1 MIKVVFRCDG
11 GNVPE
16 IGTGHIHRCK
26 TIANFL
32 KQNLK
37 IKNKEIIFFTKKYN
51 KYKLG
56 YHLLKNKFNLF
67 KIKDNKELNLKNE
80 ITTLCKI
87 KSKILIV
94 DRLDNFTKKKI
105 LKLKKNYKKIILIDS
120 RSKYKNLCNLTL
132 NPLIFKNYLE
142 INSGFKYLIFP
153 TKKVTAE
160 EKKNRIFIYFGGY
173 DFKKLSLKVFKIC
186 DKLFNNFEICGIHRW
201 QSKKNK
207 IKIINQSNFHKLLK
221 SSTVSIVNGGLTL
234 FNSIF
239 YLTPSISI
247 PQYNH
252 QKKNII
258 IAKKLGLTYYQK
270 NTKNLEKSLLRLI
283 NNKQIHARMK
293 SKLLFFVKKFNKDYA
308 LNMILKIY
316 ESKNK

>member
-160 EKKNRIFIYFGGY
+160 EKK
-173 DFKKLSLKVFKIC
+173 K
-186 DKLFNNFEICGIHRW
+186 
-201 QSKKNK
+201 
-207 IKIINQSNFHKLLK
+207 
-221 SSTVSIVNGGLTL
+221 
-234 FNSIF
+234 
-239 YLTPSISI
+239 
-247 PQYNH
+247 
-252 QKKNII
+252 
-258 IAKKLGLTYYQK
+258 
-270 NTKNLEKSLLRLI
+270 
-283 NNKQIHARMK
+283 
-293 SKLLFFVKKFNKDYA
+293 
-308 LNMILKIY
+308 
-316 ESKNK
+316 